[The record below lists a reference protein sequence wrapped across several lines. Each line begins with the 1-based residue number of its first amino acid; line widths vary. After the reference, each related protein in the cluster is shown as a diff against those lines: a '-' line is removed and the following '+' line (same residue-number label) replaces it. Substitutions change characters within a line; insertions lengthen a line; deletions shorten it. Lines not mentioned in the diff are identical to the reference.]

1 MRLTPQP
8 LAPLSLALNR
18 WGAQQTVLQ
27 QTVPRQTVPRQTV
40 PRQKVRRR
48 KVRRRKVRRRMEWWL
63 AWPLARLSACPS
75 ARWKASWRTRLLEP
89 RWARPL
95 GWRIHLWR

>member
-18 WGAQQTVLQ
+18 WGAQQTV
-27 QTVPRQTVPRQTV
+27 PRQTVPRQ
-40 PRQKVRRR
+40 

-75 ARWKASWRTRLLEP
+75 ARWKVSWRTRLLEP